1 MVGVVLSI
9 LIDVSTTETLPFGR
23 LREIEASSPSVVVA
37 MTLEAGNITAAELL
51 RSAEAVAEQLPQPG
65 HRVLLRTPNAIETL
79 AALHGIWLAGC
90 SAVLASPMTPE
101 AEVER
106 RIAATG
112 AAAVLIPDAKS
123 GNEVRFTRFDETQSG
138 EAAVIFTSGTTG
150 SPKAASIAK
159 TSLWASTQAVMKGL
173 GLPETGRPLAVPARS
188 PQVVFVSLAHM
199 GGLLATQTSW
209 GVGKPIL
216 LVPKF
221 SVEVA
226 FEVIERCR
234 LSTLSL
240 TPAMVY
246 DLAYA
251 EGQRTLGTVA
261 SVSVGTAPLPEN
273 TRLDFE
279 NRYGVP
285 VLRNYGQTEFA
296 GAIAFERLDDI
307 EAGRR
312 PPHSVGRLAPGV
324 QVRIVDRQGGDLPY
338 GEVGEIWALGKSAM
352 TGYLGES
359 RTSARR
365 AGWIATGD
373 LGTVDADGFVTVV
386 GRLRDMLICGG
397 FNVYP
402 AIIEAAV
409 NDLPD
414 VVDSVAAGLP
424 DERLGEIPVV
434 AVVLE
439 PGAALELDPMRDAL
453 RSKLAA
459 YELPCRLLCVDKIPR
474 TPNGKLDRRAI
485 ATLFT
490 S

>member
-1 MVGVVLSI
+1 
-9 LIDVSTTETLPFGR
+9 
-23 LREIEASSPSVVVA
+23 
-37 MTLEAGNITAAELL
+37 
-51 RSAEAVAEQLPQPG
+51 
-65 HRVLLRTPNAIETL
+65 
-79 AALHGIWLAGC
+79 
-90 SAVLASPMTPE
+90 
-101 AEVER
+101 
-106 RIAATG
+106 
-112 AAAVLIPDAKS
+112 
-123 GNEVRFTRFDETQSG
+123 
-138 EAAVIFTSGTTG
+138 
-150 SPKAASIAK
+150 
-159 TSLWASTQAVMKGL
+159 
-173 GLPETGRPLAVPARS
+173 
-188 PQVVFVSLAHM
+188 
-199 GGLLATQTSW
+199 
-209 GVGKPIL
+209 
-216 LVPKF
+216 
-221 SVEVA
+221 
-226 FEVIERCR
+226 
-234 LSTLSL
+234 
-240 TPAMVY
+240 MVY

-324 QVRIVDRQGGDLPY
+324 QVRIVDRQGGDLPH

-359 RTSARR
+359 RTSASR

-373 LGTVDADGFVTVV
+373 LGTVDAEGFLTVV

-459 YELPCRLLCVDKIPR
+459 YELPRRLLCVDQIPR
-474 TPNGKLDRRAI
+474 THNGKLDRRAI
-485 ATLFT
+485 AALFG